1 MGTISFILYI
11 KDLLVFKS
19 PIIHHMCEEYIESSN
34 QKGVSIGDLFIN
46 PYVFQSRS
54 LDVPYLLKYIESLD
68 KLAGVFREIY
78 DEYLYSLRI
87 DGYIDNHIHDIISN
101 SDSFNM
107 IFNSI
112 NNKFNAYINDQYLFE
127 DFGIYQSS
135 TSVET
140 CMALY
145 EEFNDSFTRSMIDL
159 VDPKRLK
166 FIIMQKSSRYL
177 QNIYYKIFEQFE
189 GIYLPFY

>member
-1 MGTISFILYI
+1 MGSISFILCI

-19 PIIHHMCEEYIESSN
+19 PLIYHMCEKYIESSK
-34 QKGVSIGDLFIN
+34 QKGVDIGNLFIN

-78 DEYLYSLRI
+78 DEYLYTLRV
-87 DGYIDNHIHDIISN
+87 DGYIDNHIYDIIN
-101 SDSFNM
+101 NTDKFHM
-107 IFNSI
+107 IFNAI

-135 TSVET
+135 TSLET
-140 CMALY
+140 CMTLY
-145 EEFNDSFTRSMIDL
+145 EEFNDSFIRSMIDL

-177 QNIYYKIFEQFE
+177 HNIYYKIFEQFE